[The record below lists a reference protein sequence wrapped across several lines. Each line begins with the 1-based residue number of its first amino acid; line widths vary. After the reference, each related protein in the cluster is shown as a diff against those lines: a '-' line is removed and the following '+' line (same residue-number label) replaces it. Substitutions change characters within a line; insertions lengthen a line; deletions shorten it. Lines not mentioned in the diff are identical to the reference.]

1 MPARKKSGEE
11 ASALSSEPPDAA
23 RRRPLPRLET
33 SPVITHGEVFTR
45 IEQGG
50 CLRGVVVE
58 AQDDGS
64 HPRYAVFLLSSW
76 RKEYTVLGFNSR
88 EIPRF
93 FRGLDRII
101 VLVRSDYGFTGT
113 VAVRLASEGPFRSH
127 SWRITQGTDFT
138 RATRS

>member
-1 MPARKKSGEE
+1 MPARKRSEEE
-11 ASALSSEPPDAA
+11 ASEPSSEPPNNAP
-23 RRRPLPRLET
+23 RRPLPRLET
-33 SPVITHGEVFTR
+33 SPVITHAEVFSR

-50 CLRGVVVE
+50 CLRGAVVE

-88 EIPRF
+88 ETPRF

-101 VLVRSDYGFTGT
+101 VLVRSDYGFKGT

-138 RATRS
+138 RAAGS